1 MSENSIS
8 LVGIIGAIIM
18 SIGGLM
24 AQNALVNFGAFTI
37 IVGIIMVIAWFVLWC
52 RLVTNGEPISQIH
65 SKNIQPKKNERQ
77 DIINDYEPLLK
88 EAREKNKA
96 SWFRKSDLEIR
107 EEVRNKIQDRLFDLR
122 RKNNQTLGNSMYWK
136 VVSDEEK
143 EKRLGDMMSDWS
155 AVPYLH

>member
-8 LVGIIGAIIM
+8 LIGVVGAIIM
-18 SIGGLM
+18 LIGALI
-24 AQNALVNFGAFTI
+24 AQNTFANFGIFTSV
-37 IVGIIMVIAWFVLWC
+37 VGVIMVITWFVLWC
-52 RLVTNGEPISQIH
+52 RLVINGEPVSQIH

-88 EAREKNKA
+88 EAREKNKT
-96 SWFRKSDLEIR
+96 SWFLKSDFEIR

-122 RKNNQTLGNSMYWK
+122 RKNNQTFGNSMYWE

-143 EKRLGDMMSDWS
+143 EKRLGNAISDWA
-155 AVPYLH
+155 AVPYLY